1 MALAEKAGNGYDDMG
16 ISFDK
21 ASIEVAET
29 EEHLDVK
36 DGFWNRPVGNGTDA
50 FRIHRDPFGSND
62 ETKEA
67 NLLYVKFAFLEF
79 DE

>member
-1 MALAEKAGNGYDDMG
+1 MGMIDAG

-21 ASIEVAET
+21 TSIEIAESM
-29 EEHLDVK
+29 EHLDVK
-36 DGFWNRPVGNGTDA
+36 DGLWDGPVGDGTDM